1 MRSISTLKSVNES
14 LAARSYLRPLK
25 SYCPPNDLESQFK
38 AVLQNCLIQSSSIT
52 SGHIKFKLL
61 NACSKKFNHTVPNSR
76 LHEIKTVGRINK
88 NLHENLTSFM
98 FFHFISLT
106 DDVLDFY
113 KLPVDGR
120 VPLDKFSSVALPPNL
135 YIQHEYHRF
144 HPETDTLFSGVSAFP
159 KQSTIVTGLKYKK
172 KYLGYSSKPI
182 WH

>member
-1 MRSISTLKSVNES
+1 MALYFKNTPQVQVLRSISTLKSVNES

-76 LHEIKTVGRINK
+76 LHEIKTV
-88 NLHENLTSFM
+88 
-98 FFHFISLT
+98 